1 MQNVRNIGWE
11 GIRLSKPHTP
21 GGQRGLSMALIVSLL
36 TACTPLNA
44 VPTAVST
51 AVELDLSGIKTYLG
65 EKSTALMTAT
75 TALQTA
81 SDAYYVL
88 AQGAGFDYVALWEG
102 QPEAVKGALTQAREA
117 WVTASPTYEQMEGIV
132 AGVPALADFDVI
144 LDAGASGAEDP
155 ENAVPFDLTLPDG
168 RVLVKPGN
176 LFGVTESTLWGTE
189 PDYDSGVAADWD
201 GDGQIAFGE
210 SLPDANVLKAGV
222 DALHDYAQQLQTAAA
237 AWTPNEAEALQALV
251 TMVPTM
257 SEYFNSWKTSR
268 FVAGEASEQRDFVA
282 ISRLADIGNILGGL
296 EVVYADLRPL
306 TDSIDAAQSQQIADD
321 LAGLRAFVADVYA
334 REQAGERFTA
344 EEADTLGAEAQNR
357 AMAIT
362 GQIAQLA
369 ARLGI
374 QLEE

>member
-1 MQNVRNIGWE
+1 
-11 GIRLSKPHTP
+11 
-21 GGQRGLSMALIVSLL
+21 MALIVSLL

-65 EKSTALMTAT
+65 EKSTALTTAT

-88 AQGAGFDYVALWEG
+88 AQGAGFDYAALWEG
-102 QPEAVKGALTQAREA
+102 QTEAVKGALTQAREA

-357 AMAIT
+357 ATAIT